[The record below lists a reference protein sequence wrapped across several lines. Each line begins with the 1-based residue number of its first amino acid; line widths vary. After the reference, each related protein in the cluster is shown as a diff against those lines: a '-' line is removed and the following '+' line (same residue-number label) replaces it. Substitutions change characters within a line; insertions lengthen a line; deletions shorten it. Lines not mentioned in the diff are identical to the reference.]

1 MPNTELII
9 SFLKIGAFS
18 FGGGYTM
25 IPFIQKEIIYRH
37 QWIPLNDFI
46 DIVGIAEITPGP
58 IAINSSTFVGYRIG
72 GVIGS
77 LLSTVSVVL
86 VPFLLVMMLAPFF
99 LKIKDSPA
107 VRRAFKGIRPA
118 IIGLIA
124 SAAITLGKAAMI
136 DIKSMIICIVVFVV
150 VYRVKFHPVFGI
162 IAAGMLG
169 VILY

>member
-1 MPNTELII
+1 
-9 SFLKIGAFS
+9 
-18 FGGGYTM
+18 
-25 IPFIQKEIIYRH
+25 
-37 QWIPLNDFI
+37 
-46 DIVGIAEITPGP
+46 
-58 IAINSSTFVGYRIG
+58 
-72 GVIGS
+72 
-77 LLSTVSVVL
+77 
-86 VPFLLVMMLAPFF
+86 
-99 LKIKDSPA
+99 